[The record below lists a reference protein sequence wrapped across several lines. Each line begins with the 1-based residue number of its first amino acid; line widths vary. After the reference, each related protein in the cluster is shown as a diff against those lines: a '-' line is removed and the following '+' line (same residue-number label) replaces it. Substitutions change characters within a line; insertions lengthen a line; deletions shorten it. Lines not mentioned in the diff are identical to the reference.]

1 MYKGKNYYSK
11 LVLKQCYF
19 WLTHH
24 TCLLSRNNTTAH
36 PKPPTSI
43 EKKKKRQM
51 NLPIRIMSFRRK
63 GKKKKKVPDQ
73 LHKSTLRSHDCF
85 QYWQGILEKRLPF
98 CVWRLDSGCL
108 HFDLWNVTG
117 LSVGSSARWFHP
129 RAGASLWFWRIQDG
143 TVRQHN

>member
-1 MYKGKNYYSK
+1 MYKGRNYYSK

-36 PKPPTSI
+36 PKPPTSM

-63 GKKKKKVPDQ
+63 EKKKKKSLTSYTRAPSVRMTAFNIGREF
-73 LHKSTLRSHDCF
+73 S
-85 QYWQGILEKRLPF
+85 KRLPF